1 MQNRASILGLLM
13 ILLTHL
19 IYGQDTSY
27 KPLATVVVSANKLT
41 EKRIQSPVAISI
53 LSPKQIQETK
63 APRLDYLLNKVSGV
77 YMPTIGNE
85 QHMMSIRQPIS
96 LKGLYLYLEDGMPIR
111 TSGLFSSNAFIE
123 INTDA
128 IYSIEVLKGPASALY
143 GAEAIGGVVNIL
155 TNPIPNQKQLTL
167 TTQVN
172 HVGYKKISLHSAIPS
187 NKGSWDITGSWTDQ
201 KNGVTEYSD
210 YQKKAASIKR
220 HFTITKKLSGY
231 QTLQYIDYYTQMTGS
246 LDSIKFFQ
254 KNFSSQQT
262 FTYRQINALRFRQNL
277 QYEWNQNSITTLN
290 AMYRN
295 NTMDQNPTY
304 SIASTSNPT
313 KFKGQV
319 NSNHFDSYVVDVQHR
334 WNLNAVHSKLIVGGY
349 LDVTQQNLVAHY
361 IDIYKDTTLG
371 KYTRFNYPIKDSL
384 ITSYHTNIS
393 NKALYV
399 NWISDI
405 SPSIHFNMA
414 MRYDD
419 FAYAFANELTSGT
432 PSANNHFTRFTP
444 KIGITYNKNNIGG
457 YLNYSEGFVPPQITE
472 IYNAIRVPY
481 LLPQQFTNA
490 EIGGWGHF
498 NKLYAEISVYQLK
511 GNNEIISVRQTD
523 GVNLN
528 QNAGGTKH
536 IGVEYQF
543 KYALKPTIEILWN
556 GTYAKHQYV
565 NTQIK
570 GVDVSGNEMN
580 AAPHFFNNLT
590 LQWKPIKNIFTSLEW
605 MHQSKYFMDETNTTA
620 YPGFDVAN
628 LRMSYQFKRSEI
640 WLHILNLTNAY
651 YSTMATKNFSVKGT
665 SAYSYYLGDARS
677 ISMGWRWDI
686 IK

>member
-1 MQNRASILGLLM
+1 MRNRSSLLGLLI

-19 IYGQDTSY
+19 AYGQDTSY

-123 INTDA
+123 IHTDA

-155 TNPIPNQKQLTL
+155 TNSIPTQKQLTL
-167 TTQVN
+167 TSQLN
-172 HVGYKKISLHSAIPS
+172 HVGFKKISLHSAIPLA
-187 NKGSWDITGSWTDQ
+187 KGGWDITGSWTNQ

-210 YQKKAASIKR
+210 YQKKAASIKH

-254 KNFSSQQT
+254 KNFISQQT
-262 FTYRQINALRFRQNL
+262 FTYRQINASRFRQNL

-334 WNLNAVHSKLIVGGY
+334 WNLNAIKSKFIVGGY
-349 LDVTQQNLVAHY
+349 WDVTQQNLVAHY

-393 NKALYV
+393 NKALFV
-399 NWISDI
+399 NWISDF
-405 SPSIHFNMA
+405 SPTIHFNMA

-419 FAYAFANELTSGT
+419 FAYSFTNELTTGT

-481 LLPQQFTNA
+481 LLPQQFTNT

-590 LQWKPIKNIFTSLEW
+590 LHWKPIKNIFTSLEW